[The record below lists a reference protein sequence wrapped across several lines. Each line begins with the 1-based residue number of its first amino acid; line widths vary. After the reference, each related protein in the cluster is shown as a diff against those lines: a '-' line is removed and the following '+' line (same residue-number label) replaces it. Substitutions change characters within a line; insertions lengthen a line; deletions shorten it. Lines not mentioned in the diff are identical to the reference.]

1 MSAHRRYNARRDA
14 ARRASGICLSKH
26 DLWPI
31 RRHVCAG
38 CGCRLTF
45 AAATLDHIIS
55 LANGG
60 TETLANCQLMCAPCN
75 ARKGNGE
82 RKAKA
87 A

>member
-1 MSAHRRYNARRDA
+1 MATNRRYNARHDA
-14 ARRASGICLSKH
+14 ARRAAGICLSKH

-45 AAATLDHIIS
+45 AAATLDHIVS

-60 TETLANCQLMCAPCN
+60 PETLDNCQLMCAPCN
-75 ARKGNGE
+75 ARKGIEE
-82 RKAKA
+82 RKRVA
-87 A
+87 

>member
-1 MSAHRRYNARRDA
+1 MTVHHAYNARHDA
-14 ARRASGICLSKH
+14 ARRKAGVCLTKH

-31 RRHVCAG
+31 RPHTCAG

-75 ARKGNGE
+75 ARKGIEE
-82 RKAKA
+82 RKRA